1 MLRIFSRIMVKV
13 GKMNHSDQVRSC
25 QLVKPVQVILVS
37 DRCLNQQKGLP
48 RVPVPP
54 LWKTCE
60 GYLSALEPIIEED
73 ELKRAKQLVEV
84 FMKGGGVGEEL
95 QRSLERKACNT
106 DNWTA
111 DLWGKLEY
119 FENRSPVVISTNLPI
134 VCPRLDFRD
143 KQGQIRCAA
152 KIIIALLEFKTT
164 IENETLPAENLGGK
178 PLCMEQYS
186 QLLSTCRI
194 PGLVRDSVVFHAKS
208 ANPPKHITVVYNFQ
222 FFVVEVYHNDGTSLT
237 VDQLCVQME
246 RICNFTSATNTE
258 PVGILTTLNRDSW
271 SKAYLSLMKDQT
283 NKESLSAI
291 ERSIFTLC
299 LDRAIPRESD
309 KYCTC
314 DFHLITHG
322 GGSQW
327 NSANRWFDKS
337 LQIIVAEDGSWGLN
351 LIHIVTDGT
360 VIMAF
365 TDYLVASMK
374 KPEMIQASIL
384 PLPMPQKL
392 HFSVTPDIKEIIEQA
407 KRSMDGNIRNFGLSV
422 MVFDHFG
429 KNDLKAHNMS
439 PDAFI
444 QMAIQL
450 AYYRMNKQVCASY
463 EAVSQRMFR
472 HGRVSL
478 LLSTTSVSA
487 AFVKAFD
494 DPEKQNTEKID
505 LLQKAIKT
513 HKENIKVVTGG
524 HDIVAHIIALSLQA
538 VENKIPM
545 PDIFR
550 DISYKKFL
558 NYQLTTSQ
566 VTSNTGSVAVHQVD
580 ECFGYS
586 SCYSVHN
593 SHFVIEMAASN
604 TDKRRS
610 THHLIQN
617 MKDALLDM
625 RALLEQTPRA
635 T

>member
-1 MLRIFSRIMVKV
+1 MFLILCIVFAGGSAVDLFESYETMTE
-13 GKMNHSDQVRSC
+13 SWQVNTSM
-25 QLVKPVQVILVS
+25 LVS
-37 DRCLNQQKGLP
+37 RCSHASVEGLP

-54 LWKTCE
+54 LRKTCE

-73 ELKRAKQLVEV
+73 EWKRAKQLVEA
-84 FMKGGGVGEEL
+84 FMKRGGVGEEL

-106 DNWTA
+106 DNWTT

-119 FENRSPVVISTNLPI
+119 FGNRSPVVINANVPI

-143 KQGQIRCAA
+143 KQGQIS
-152 KIIIALLEFKTT
+152 
-164 IENETLPAENLGGK
+164 ETLPAENLGGK

-194 PGLVRDSVVFHAKS
+194 PGLERDSVVFHAKIG
-208 ANPPKHITVVYNFQ
+208 NPPKHITVVYNSQ
-222 FFVVEVYHNDGTSLT
+222 FFVVEVYHNDGTPLT

-246 RICNFTSATNTE
+246 SICTSTSETNTE
-258 PVGILTTLNRDSW
+258 PVGILTTLDRDSW
-271 SKAYLSLMKDQT
+271 SKAYLSMKDQT

-309 KYCTC
+309 KYGTC

-351 LIHIVTDGT
+351 LIHIVADGT
-360 VIMAF
+360 V
-365 TDYLVASMK
+365 T
-374 KPEMIQASIL
+374 SIL

-392 HFSVTPDIKEIIEQA
+392 HFHVTPDIKEIIEQA
-407 KRSMDGNIRNFGLSV
+407 KRSMDRNIQNFDLSV
-422 MVFDHFG
+422 LVFDHFG
-429 KNDLKAHNMS
+429 KNYLKAHNMS

-472 HGRVSL
+472 RGRVSL

-494 DPEKQNTEKID
+494 DPQNTVD
-505 LLQKAIKT
+505 TRAFWLVFFL
-513 HKENIKVVTGG
+513 HNINLYFILTDVIGG
-524 HDIVAHIIALSLQA
+524 HDIVAHIIALRLQA
-538 VENKIPM
+538 VENKLPM

-550 DISYKKFL
+550 DISYKKIL
-558 NYQLTTSQ
+558 NYQF
-566 VTSNTGSVAVHQVD
+566 VTSNTGSVGVHQVD
-580 ECFGYS
+580 ENSGYS
-586 SCYSVHN
+586 LCYSVHN
-593 SHFVIEMAASN
+593 SHFIIEMATFN
-604 TDKRRS
+604 THKRLNTR
-610 THHLIQN
+610 HLIQN

-625 RALLEQTPRA
+625 RALLEQAPRA

>member
-1 MLRIFSRIMVKV
+1 MLTFLQRCLPSSFM
-13 GKMNHSDQVRSC
+13 
-25 QLVKPVQVILVS
+25 KPVRVILIS
-37 DRCLNQQKGLP
+37 DRYLNQQKGLP

-54 LWKTCE
+54 LRKTCE

-73 ELKRAKQLVEV
+73 EWKRAKQLVEA
-84 FMKGGGVGEEL
+84 FMKRGGVGEEL

-106 DNWTA
+106 DNWVN
-111 DLWGKLEY
+111 LWGKLEY
-119 FENRSPVVISTNLPI
+119 FGNRSPVVINANVPI

-143 KQGQIRCAA
+143 KQGQISPPRFTDGGCV
-152 KIIIALLEFKTT
+152 FHS
-164 IENETLPAENLGGK
+164 ETLPAENLGGK

-194 PGLVRDSVVFHAKS
+194 PGLERDSVVFHAKIG
-208 ANPPKHITVVYNFQ
+208 NPPKHITVVYNSQ
-222 FFVVEVYHNDGTSLT
+222 FFVVEVYHNDGTPLT

-246 RICNFTSATNTE
+246 SICTSTSETNTE
-258 PVGILTTLNRDSW
+258 PVGILTTLDRDSW
-271 SKAYLSLMKDQT
+271 SKAYLSMKDQT

-309 KYCTC
+309 KYGTC

-337 LQIIVAEDGSWGLN
+337 LQE
-351 LIHIVTDGT
+351 GT
-360 VIMAF
+360 CSVCLAYCMVS
-365 TDYLVASMK
+365 LVCYFMK
-374 KPEMIQASIL
+374 KPEMRQASIL

-392 HFSVTPDIKEIIEQA
+392 HFHVTPDIKEIIEQA
-407 KRSMDGNIRNFGLSV
+407 KRSMDRNIQNFDLSV
-422 MVFDHFG
+422 LVFDHFG
-429 KNDLKAHNMS
+429 KNYLKAHNMS

-472 HGRVSL
+472 RGRVSL

-494 DPEKQNTEKID
+494 DPQKQNTEKID
-505 LLQKAIKT
+505 LLEKAIKT
-513 HKENIKVVTGG
+513 HKENIKAVIGG
-524 HDIVAHIIALSLQA
+524 HDIVAHIIALRLQA
-538 VENKIPM
+538 VENKLPM

-550 DISYKKFL
+550 DISYKKIL
-558 NYQLTTSQ
+558 NYQF
-566 VTSNTGSVAVHQVD
+566 VTSNTGSVGVHQVD
-580 ECFGYS
+580 ENSGYS
-586 SCYSVHN
+586 LCYSVHN
-593 SHFVIEMAASN
+593 SHFIIEMATFN
-604 TDKRRS
+604 THKRLNTR
-610 THHLIQN
+610 HLIQN

-625 RALLEQTPRA
+625 RALLEQAPRA

>member
-1 MLRIFSRIMVKV
+1 VCRILRQ
-13 GKMNHSDQVRSC
+13 NYPH
-25 QLVKPVQVILVS
+25 P
-37 DRCLNQQKGLP
+37 P
-48 RVPVPP
+48 VPVPP
-54 LWKTCE
+54 LRKTCE

-73 ELKRAKQLVEV
+73 EWKRAKQLVEA
-84 FMKGGGVGEEL
+84 FMKRGGVGEEL

-106 DNWTA
+106 DNWISLVVFGTCV
-111 DLWGKLEY
+111 LPL
-119 FENRSPVVISTNLPI
+119 FFSP
-134 VCPRLDFRD
+134 PRFTDGGCVFHS
-143 KQGQIRCAA
+143 
-152 KIIIALLEFKTT
+152 
-164 IENETLPAENLGGK
+164 ETLPAENLGGK

-194 PGLVRDSVVFHAKS
+194 PGLERDSVVFHAKIG
-208 ANPPKHITVVYNFQ
+208 NPPKHITVVYNSQ
-222 FFVVEVYHNDGTSLT
+222 FFVVEVYHNDGTPLT

-246 RICNFTSATNTE
+246 SICTSTSETNTE
-258 PVGILTTLNRDSW
+258 PVGILTTLDRDSW
-271 SKAYLSLMKDQT
+271 SKAYLSMKDQT

-309 KYCTC
+309 KYGTC

-351 LIHIVTDGT
+351 LIHIVADGT
-360 VIMAF
+360 VSMAL
-365 TDYLVASMK
+365 TDYLV
-374 KPEMIQASIL
+374 PEMRQASIL

-392 HFSVTPDIKEIIEQA
+392 HFHVTPDIKEIIEQA
-407 KRSMDGNIRNFGLSV
+407 KRSMDSTQLIDMNIVL
-422 MVFDHFG
+422 VFDHFG
-429 KNDLKAHNMS
+429 KNYLKAHNMS

-472 HGRVSL
+472 RGRVSL

-494 DPEKQNTEKID
+494 DPQKQNSREAK
-505 LLQKAIKT
+505 KT
-513 HKENIKVVTGG
+513 CVPTQLNSGSMVIGG
-524 HDIVAHIIALSLQA
+524 HDIVAHIIALRLQA
-538 VENKIPM
+538 VENKLPM

-550 DISYKKFL
+550 DISYKKIL
-558 NYQLTTSQ
+558 NYQF
-566 VTSNTGSVAVHQVD
+566 VTSNTGSVGVHQVD
-580 ECFGYS
+580 ENSGYS
-586 SCYSVHN
+586 LCYSVHN
-593 SHFVIEMAASN
+593 SHFIIEMATFN
-604 TDKRRS
+604 THKRLNTR
-610 THHLIQN
+610 HLIQN

-625 RALLEQTPRA
+625 RALLEQAPRA

>member
-1 MLRIFSRIMVKV
+1 MAECTAVVIVIDENTPITENGVNLSRTA
-13 GKMNHSDQVRSC
+13 
-25 QLVKPVQVILVS
+25 
-37 DRCLNQQKGLP
+37 DR
-48 RVPVPP
+48 
-54 LWKTCE
+54 T
-60 GYLSALEPIIEED
+60 
-73 ELKRAKQLVEV
+73 
-84 FMKGGGVGEEL
+84 
-95 QRSLERKACNT
+95 T
-106 DNWTA
+106 

-119 FENRSPVVISTNLPI
+119 FGNRSPVVINANVPI

-152 KIIIALLEFKTT
+152 KLIVALLEFKTT

-194 PGLVRDSVVFHAKS
+194 PGLERDSVVFHAKIG
-208 ANPPKHITVVYNFQ
+208 NPPKHITVVYNSQ
-222 FFVVEVYHNDGTSLT
+222 FFVVEVYHNDGTPLT

-246 RICNFTSATNTE
+246 SICTSTSETNTE
-258 PVGILTTLNRDSW
+258 PVGILTTLDRDSW
-271 SKAYLSLMKDQT
+271 SKAYLSMKDQT

-309 KYCTC
+309 KYGTC

-351 LIHIVTDGT
+351 LIHIVADGT
-360 VIMAF
+360 VSMAL

-374 KPEMIQASIL
+374 KPEMRQASIL

-392 HFSVTPDIKEIIEQA
+392 HFHVTPDIKEIIEQA
-407 KRSMDGNIRNFGLSV
+407 KRSMDRNIQNFDLSV
-422 MVFDHFG
+422 LVFDHFG
-429 KNDLKAHNMS
+429 KNYLKAHNMS

-472 HGRVSL
+472 RGRVSL

-494 DPEKQNTEKID
+494 DPQKQNTEKID
-505 LLQKAIKT
+505 LLEKAIKT
-513 HKENIKVVTGG
+513 HKENIKAVIGG
-524 HDIVAHIIALSLQA
+524 HDIVAHIIALRLQA
-538 VENKIPM
+538 VENKLPM

-550 DISYKKFL
+550 DISYKKIL
-558 NYQLTTSQ
+558 NYQFAASQ
-566 VTSNTGSVAVHQVD
+566 VTSNTGSVGVHQVD
-580 ECFGYS
+580 ENSGYS
-586 SCYSVHN
+586 LCYSVHN
-593 SHFVIEMAASN
+593 SHFIIEMATFN
-604 TDKRRS
+604 THKRLNTR
-610 THHLIQN
+610 HLIQN

-625 RALLEQTPRA
+625 RALLEQAPRA

>member
-1 MLRIFSRIMVKV
+1 MLRIFSRTMVS
-13 GKMNHSDQVRSC
+13 NS
-25 QLVKPVQVILVS
+25 LVKPVRVILIS
-37 DRCLNQQKGLP
+37 DRYLNQQKGLP

-54 LWKTCE
+54 LRKTCE
-60 GYLSALEPIIEED
+60 GYLSALEPIIEEN
-73 ELKRAKQLVEV
+73 EWKRAKQLVEA
-84 FMKGGGVGEEL
+84 FMKRGGVGEEL
-95 QRSLERKACNT
+95 QRSLEKKACNT
-106 DNWTA
+106 VNWVN
-111 DLWGKLEY
+111 LWGKLEY
-119 FENRSPVVISTNLPI
+119 FGNRSPVVINANVQI
-134 VCPRLDFRD
+134 ACPRLDFRD

-152 KIIIALLEFKTT
+152 KLIVALLEFKTT

-194 PGLVRDSVVFHAKS
+194 PGLERDSVVFHAKIG
-208 ANPPKHITVVYNFQ
+208 NPPKHITVVYNSQ
-222 FFVVEVYHNDGTSLT
+222 FFVVEVYHNDGTPLT

-246 RICNFTSATNTE
+246 SICTSTSETNTE
-258 PVGILTTLNRDSW
+258 PVGILTTLDRDSW
-271 SKAYLSLMKDQT
+271 SKAYLSLKDQT

-309 KYCTC
+309 KYGTC
-314 DFHLITHG
+314 DCHLITHG

-351 LIHIVTDGT
+351 LIHVVADGA
-360 VIMAF
+360 VSMAL

-374 KPEMIQASIL
+374 KPEMRQASIL

-392 HFSVTPDIKEIIEQA
+392 HFHVTPDIKEIIEQA
-407 KRSMDGNIRNFGLSV
+407 KRSMDRNIQNFDLSV

-429 KNDLKAHNMS
+429 KNYLKAHNMS

-450 AYYRMNKQVCASY
+450 ACYRMNKQVCASY

-494 DPEKQNTEKID
+494 DPEKQKID
-505 LLQKAIKT
+505 LLEKAIKT
-513 HKENIKVVTGG
+513 HKENIK
-524 HDIVAHIIALSLQA
+524 A
-538 VENKIPM
+538 VI
-545 PDIFR
+545 
-550 DISYKKFL
+550 
-558 NYQLTTSQ
+558 
-566 VTSNTGSVAVHQVD
+566 HQVD
-580 ECFGYS
+580 ENSGYS
-586 SCYSVHN
+586 LCYSIHN
-593 SHFVIEMAASN
+593 SHFIIEMATSN
-604 TDKRRS
+604 THKRRN
-610 THHLIQN
+610 TRHLIQN

-625 RALLEQTPRA
+625 RALLEQAPRA

>member
-1 MLRIFSRIMVKV
+1 MLVK
-13 GKMNHSDQVRSC
+13 
-25 QLVKPVQVILVS
+25 LVKPVRVILIS
-37 DRCLNQQKGLP
+37 DRYLNQQKGLP

-54 LWKTCE
+54 LRKTCE

-73 ELKRAKQLVEV
+73 EWKRAKQLVEA
-84 FMKGGGVGEEL
+84 FMKRGGVGEEL

-106 DNWTA
+106 DNWTT

-119 FENRSPVVISTNLPI
+119 FGNRSPVVINANVPI

-152 KIIIALLEFKTT
+152 KLIVALLEFKTT

-194 PGLVRDSVVFHAKS
+194 PGLERDSVVFHAKIG
-208 ANPPKHITVVYNFQ
+208 NPPKHITVVYNSQ
-222 FFVVEVYHNDGTSLT
+222 FFVVEVYHNDGTPLT

-246 RICNFTSATNTE
+246 SICTSTSETNTE
-258 PVGILTTLNRDSW
+258 PVGILTTLDRDSW
-271 SKAYLSLMKDQT
+271 SKAYLSMKDQT

-309 KYCTC
+309 KYGTC

-351 LIHIVTDGT
+351 LIHIVADGT
-360 VIMAF
+360 VSMAL

-374 KPEMIQASIL
+374 KPEMRQASIL

-392 HFSVTPDIKEIIEQA
+392 HFHVTPDIKEIIEQA
-407 KRSMDGNIRNFGLSV
+407 KRSMDRNIQNFDLSV
-422 MVFDHFG
+422 LVFDHFG
-429 KNDLKAHNMS
+429 KNYLKAHNMS

-472 HGRVSL
+472 RGRVSL

-494 DPEKQNTEKID
+494 DPQKQNTEKID
-505 LLQKAIKT
+505 LLEKAIKT
-513 HKENIKVVTGG
+513 HKENIKAVIGG
-524 HDIVAHIIALSLQA
+524 HDIVAHIIALRLQA
-538 VENKIPM
+538 VENKLPM

-550 DISYKKFL
+550 DISYKKIL
-558 NYQLTTSQ
+558 NYQFAASQ
-566 VTSNTGSVAVHQVD
+566 VTSNTGSVGVHQVD
-580 ECFGYS
+580 ENSGYS
-586 SCYSVHN
+586 LCYSVHN
-593 SHFVIEMAASN
+593 SHFIIEMATFN
-604 TDKRRS
+604 THKRLNTR
-610 THHLIQN
+610 HLIQN

-625 RALLEQTPRA
+625 RALLEQAPRA

>member
-1 MLRIFSRIMVKV
+1 MLRIFSRIMVKL
-13 GKMNHSDQVRSC
+13 GKMNPPDQVRSY
-25 QLVKPVQVILVS
+25 QLVKPVRVILIS
-37 DRCLNQQKGLP
+37 DRYLNQQKGLP

-54 LWKTCE
+54 LRKTCE

-73 ELKRAKQLVEV
+73 EWKRAKQLVEA
-84 FMKGGGVGEEL
+84 FMKRGGVGEEL

-106 DNWTA
+106 DNWTT

-119 FENRSPVVISTNLPI
+119 FGNRSPVVINANVPI

-152 KIIIALLEFKTT
+152 KLIVALLEFKTT

-194 PGLVRDSVVFHAKS
+194 PGLERDSVVFHAKIG
-208 ANPPKHITVVYNFQ
+208 NPPKHITVVYNSQ
-222 FFVVEVYHNDGTSLT
+222 FFVVEVYHNDGTPLT

-246 RICNFTSATNTE
+246 SICTSTSETNTE
-258 PVGILTTLNRDSW
+258 PVGILTTLDRDSW
-271 SKAYLSLMKDQT
+271 SKAYLSMKDQT

-309 KYCTC
+309 KYGTC

-351 LIHIVTDGT
+351 LIHIVADGT
-360 VIMAF
+360 VSMAL

-374 KPEMIQASIL
+374 KPEMRQASIL

-392 HFSVTPDIKEIIEQA
+392 HFHVTPDIKEIIEQA
-407 KRSMDGNIRNFGLSV
+407 KRSMDRNIQNFDLSV
-422 MVFDHFG
+422 LVFDHFG
-429 KNDLKAHNMS
+429 KNYLKAHNMS

-472 HGRVSL
+472 RGRVSL

-494 DPEKQNTEKID
+494 DPQKQNTEKID
-505 LLQKAIKT
+505 LLEKAIKT
-513 HKENIKVVTGG
+513 HKENIKAVIGG
-524 HDIVAHIIALSLQA
+524 HDIVAHIIALRLQA
-538 VENKIPM
+538 VENKLPM

-550 DISYKKFL
+550 DISYKKIL
-558 NYQLTTSQ
+558 NYQFAASQ
-566 VTSNTGSVAVHQVD
+566 VTSNTGSVGVHQVD
-580 ECFGYS
+580 ENSGYS
-586 SCYSVHN
+586 LCYSVHN
-593 SHFVIEMAASN
+593 SHFIIEMATFN
-604 TDKRRS
+604 THKRLNTR
-610 THHLIQN
+610 HLIQN

-625 RALLEQTPRA
+625 RALLEQAPRA

>member
-1 MLRIFSRIMVKV
+1 MF
-13 GKMNHSDQVRSC
+13 C
-25 QLVKPVQVILVS
+25 
-37 DRCLNQQKGLP
+37 
-48 RVPVPP
+48 
-54 LWKTCE
+54 
-60 GYLSALEPIIEED
+60 
-73 ELKRAKQLVEV
+73 
-84 FMKGGGVGEEL
+84 FFGGGL
-95 QRSLERKACNT
+95 L
-106 DNWTA
+106 
-111 DLWGKLEY
+111 L
-119 FENRSPVVISTNLPI
+119 
-134 VCPRLDFRD
+134 
-143 KQGQIRCAA
+143 RCAA
-152 KIIIALLEFKTT
+152 KLIVALLEFKTT

-194 PGLVRDSVVFHAKS
+194 PGLERDSVVFHAKIG
-208 ANPPKHITVVYNFQ
+208 NPPKHITVVYNSQ
-222 FFVVEVYHNDGTSLT
+222 FFVVEVYHNDGTPLT

-246 RICNFTSATNTE
+246 SICTSTSETTTE
-258 PVGILTTLNRDSW
+258 PVGILTTLDRDSW
-271 SKAYLSLMKDQT
+271 SKAYLSMKDQT

-309 KYCTC
+309 KYGTC

-351 LIHIVTDGT
+351 LIHIVADGT
-360 VIMAF
+360 VSMAL

-374 KPEMIQASIL
+374 KPEMRQASIL
-384 PLPMPQKL
+384 PLLMPQKL
-392 HFSVTPDIKEIIEQA
+392 HFHVTPDIKEIIEQA
-407 KRSMDGNIRNFGLSV
+407 KRSMDRNIQNFDLSV

-429 KNDLKAHNMS
+429 KNYLKAHNMS

-472 HGRVSL
+472 RGRVSL

-494 DPEKQNTEKID
+494 DPQKQNTEKID
-505 LLQKAIKT
+505 LLEKAIKT
-513 HKENIKVVTGG
+513 HKENIKAVIGG
-524 HDIVAHIIALSLQA
+524 HDIVAHIIALRLQA
-538 VENKIPM
+538 VENKLPM

-550 DISYKKFL
+550 DISYKKIL
-558 NYQLTTSQ
+558 NYQFAASQ
-566 VTSNTGSVAVHQVD
+566 VTSNTGSVGVHQVD
-580 ECFGYS
+580 ENSGYS
-586 SCYSVHN
+586 LCYSVHN
-593 SHFVIEMAASN
+593 SHFIIEMATSN
-604 TDKRRS
+604 THKRLNTR
-610 THHLIQN
+610 HLIQN

-625 RALLEQTPRA
+625 RALLEQAPRA